1 MERLAQGKSNIL
13 FVNPDIR
20 NYENGLLTGDHVICI
35 KASVEVA
42 MAVKTFA
49 AIDVGSFELAMKI
62 YEISSKN
69 GMREIEHIRHR
80 LALGADTYSTRKI
93 SPRKMDE
100 LCRVLREFDQ
110 IMKAYHVTDYKAY
123 GTSAIRE
130 TENTTIVLDQIKNRT
145 GLEIEVLSNSEQR
158 FLDYKSVA
166 SRGEQ
171 FKKIIERG
179 TAIADIG
186 GGNIQ
191 ISLFDNDTLVI
202 TQNLKLGVLR
212 LHERMLS
219 MRPRPGQVDEL
230 LEEMIQSQLAV
241 FKKLYMKD
249 RQISNLIVVDDYVS
263 RVIKTKVPGVDRDGL
278 MSAENYQ
285 AFIDSLVSM
294 RVEEKADCLG
304 IPEENV
310 DLFSI
315 SAHLIKNM
323 VELMEPDSI
332 WAPGVTLGD
341 GIAYEYAEKNKRK
354 FISHDFEKDILACAG
369 NISKRYMGSRKRSET
384 MEEICLTIFDSMQ
397 KVHGMGKRER
407 LLLQLSAILHDCGK
421 FINMTNVGECSYNI
435 IMNTEM
441 IGLSHVER
449 QIVAFVVRF
458 NHDRFLYYDEM
469 VTESMIDRKAYL
481 VIAKLAAILRLAN
494 SLDKSHKQK
503 FKKIKG
509 TLSEQEL
516 VLTVEAGQDILLE
529 QEMLKRAA
537 DFFEEVYCVRPRI
550 EQKKQL

>member
-1 MERLAQGKSNIL
+1 
-13 FVNPDIR
+13 
-20 NYENGLLTGDHVICI
+20 
-35 KASVEVA
+35 

-62 YEISSKN
+62 YEISSKS

-80 LALGADTYSTRKI
+80 LALGADTYNTKKI

-100 LCRVLREFDQ
+100 LCRVLREFAQ
-110 IMKAYHVTDYKAY
+110 IMKSYHVTDYQAY

-145 GLEIEVLSNSEQR
+145 GLNIDVLSNSEQR

-166 SRGEQ
+166 SQGASFQ
-171 FKKIIERG
+171 KIIEKG

-191 ISLFDNDTLVI
+191 ISLFDNDTLVM

-212 LHERMLS
+212 LHERMIS

-230 LEEMIQSQLAV
+230 LEEMIQSQLSV
-241 FKKLYMKD
+241 FRKLYIKD

-263 RVIKTKVPGVDRDGL
+263 GIIKTKVPSEGQEGL
-278 MSAENYQ
+278 MLEKECLDFLDAISLMRTEERAEY
-285 AFIDSLVSM
+285 
-294 RVEEKADCLG
+294 LG

-310 DLFSI
+310 ELFDI
-315 SAHLIKNM
+315 SAHLIRNM
-323 VELMEPDSI
+323 VKLMGISYI
-332 WAPGVTLGD
+332 WAPGVTLCD

-384 MEEICLTIFDSMQ
+384 MEQICLTIYDSMQ
-397 KVHGMGKRER
+397 KIHGMGKRER

-421 FINMTNVGECSYNI
+421 FINMTNVGECSYYI

-441 IGLSHVER
+441 IGLSHMER
-449 QIVAFVVRF
+449 EIVAFVVRF
-458 NHDRFLYYDEM
+458 NHDRFLYYDEI
-469 VTESMIDRKAYL
+469 VTDSLIDRQAYL

-509 TLSEQEL
+509 QLDDRQL
-516 VLTVEAGQDILLE
+516 IITVEAGQDILLE
-529 QEMLKRAA
+529 QEMFKKVA
-537 DFFEEVYCVRPRI
+537 DFFEEVYSVRPVI
-550 EQKKQL
+550 EQRRMT

>member
-1 MERLAQGKSNIL
+1 
-13 FVNPDIR
+13 
-20 NYENGLLTGDHVICI
+20 
-35 KASVEVA
+35 

-62 YEISSKN
+62 YEISSKS

-80 LALGADTYSTRKI
+80 LALGADTYNTKKI

-100 LCRVLREFDQ
+100 LCRVLREFAQ
-110 IMKAYHVTDYKAY
+110 IMKSYHVTDYKAY

-145 GLEIEVLSNSEQR
+145 GLNIDVLSNSEQR
-158 FLDYKSVA
+158 FLNYKSVA
-166 SRGEQ
+166 SQGAPFQR
-171 FKKIIERG
+171 IIENG
-179 TAIADIG
+179 TAIVDIG

-191 ISLFDNDTLVI
+191 ISLFDNDTLVM

-212 LHERMLS
+212 LHERMIS

-230 LEEMIQSQLAV
+230 LEEMIQSQLSV
-241 FKKLYMKD
+241 FRKLYIKD

-263 RVIKTKVPGVDRDGL
+263 CIIKTKVPSEGQEGL
-278 MSAENYQ
+278 MLEEACLNFMDGISLMRAEERAEY
-285 AFIDSLVSM
+285 
-294 RVEEKADCLG
+294 LG

-310 DLFSI
+310 ELFDI
-315 SAHLIKNM
+315 SAHLIRNLVK
-323 VELMEPDSI
+323 LMEISYI
-332 WAPGVTLGD
+332 WAPGVTLCD

-354 FISHDFEKDILACAG
+354 FISHDFEKDILACAR

-384 MEEICLTIFDSMQ
+384 MEQICLTIYDSMQ
-397 KVHGMGKRER
+397 KIHGMGKRER

-421 FINMTNVGECSYNI
+421 FINMTNVGECSYYI

-441 IGLSHVER
+441 IGLSHMER
-449 QIVAFVVRF
+449 EIVAFVVRF
-458 NHDRFLYYDEM
+458 NHDRFLSYDEI
-469 VTESMIDRKAYL
+469 VNDSLIDRQAYL
-481 VIAKLAAILRLAN
+481 VIAKLAAILRLTN

-509 TLSEQEL
+509 QLDDRQMII
-516 VLTVEAGQDILLE
+516 TVEAGQDILLE
-529 QEMLKRAA
+529 QEMFKKVA
-537 DFFEEVYCVRPRI
+537 DFFEEVYSVRPVI
-550 EQKKQL
+550 EQRRMT

>member
-1 MERLAQGKSNIL
+1 
-13 FVNPDIR
+13 
-20 NYENGLLTGDHVICI
+20 
-35 KASVEVA
+35 

-62 YEISSKN
+62 YEISSKS

-80 LALGADTYSTRKI
+80 LALGADTYNTKKI

-100 LCRVLREFDQ
+100 LCRVLREFAQ
-110 IMKAYHVTDYKAY
+110 IMKSYHVTDYKAY

-145 GLEIEVLSNSEQR
+145 GLNIDVLSNSEQR

-166 SRGEQ
+166 SQGTPFQ
-171 FKKIIERG
+171 KIIEKG

-191 ISLFDNDTLVI
+191 ISLFDNDALVM

-212 LHERMLS
+212 LHERMIS

-230 LEEMIQSQLAV
+230 LEEMIQSQLSV
-241 FKKLYMKD
+241 FRKLYIKD

-263 RVIKTKVPGVDRDGL
+263 GIIKTKVPNEGQEGL
-278 MSAENYQ
+278 MLEEECLNFLDNVSLMRAEERAEY
-285 AFIDSLVSM
+285 
-294 RVEEKADCLG
+294 LG

-310 DLFSI
+310 ELFDI
-315 SAHLIKNM
+315 SAHLIRNM
-323 VELMEPDSI
+323 VKLMEISNI
-332 WAPGVTLGD
+332 WAPGVTLCD

-369 NISKRYMGSRKRSET
+369 NISKRYMGSRKRSDT
-384 MEEICLTIFDSMQ
+384 MEQICLTIYDSMQ
-397 KVHGMGKRER
+397 KIHGMGKRER
-407 LLLQLSAILHDCGK
+407 LLLQLAAILHDCGK
-421 FINMTNVGECSYNI
+421 FINMTNVGECSYYI

-441 IGLSHVER
+441 IGLSHLER
-449 QIVAFVVRF
+449 EIVAFVVRF
-458 NHDRFLYYDEM
+458 NHDRFLYYDEL
-469 VTESMIDRKAYL
+469 VNDSQVDRQAYL

-509 TLSEQEL
+509 RLDDRQL
-516 VLTVEAGQDILLE
+516 ILTVEAGQDILLE
-529 QEMLKRAA
+529 QEMFKRVA
-537 DFFEEVYCVRPRI
+537 DFFEEVYCIRPTI
-550 EQKKQL
+550 EQRRMN